1 MTRRPDI
8 TPQLLRTRVMAILR
22 SDESSGLPAVAR
34 ALAAGG
40 ITCLEITLTTPG
52 ALDALARIREEL
64 GSGVAVGAGTVVTP
78 GQARDALSAGAEF
91 LVAPGVDTAVI
102 GDAARRGT
110 PCYPGAWTPTE
121 VTTAWQAGAAAVK
134 LFPASTGGPAHLRQ
148 LRAPL
153 PHIPL
158 VAVGGVGVTQARAF
172 LDAGA
177 RAVGLGSPL
186 LRGADRDPTPEALD
200 RLADRART
208 LLEAVNA
215 TAPEPAPES
224 APESAPEL
232 APESA
237 PEPAPKKEAGS

>member
-22 SDESSGLPAVAR
+22 SDDGSGLPAVAR

-40 ITCLEITLTTPG
+40 ITCLEVTLTTPG
-52 ALDALARIREEL
+52 ALDALARIRDEL
-64 GSGVAVGAGTVVTP
+64 GSGVAVGAGTVVTT
-78 GQARDALSAGAEF
+78 GQARDALSVGAEF
-91 LVAPGVDTAVI
+91 LVAPNVDTAVI
-102 GDAARRGT
+102 GDAAQGGT

-121 VTTAWQAGAAAVK
+121 MVTAWQAGAAAVK

-153 PHIPL
+153 PQVPI
-158 VAVGGVGVTQARAF
+158 VAVGGIGVAQARAF

-186 LRGADRDPTPEALD
+186 LRGADRDPTPDALD

-208 LLEAVNA
+208 LLDAVNA
-215 TAPEPAPES
+215 PAPEAS
-224 APESAPEL
+224 SEE
-232 APESA
+232 
-237 PEPAPKKEAGS
+237 EADS